1 MLDMPVA
8 KRSKASTPINTS
20 GLCQMKENV
29 LEYITNWLSL
39 LNHNYTIDDT
49 APPLLY
55 SAFFK
60 LANLI
65 ADKEYKT

>member
-8 KRSKASTPINTS
+8 KRSKASTSINTS
-20 GLCQMKENV
+20 GLCTSKDNV
-29 LEYITNWLSL
+29 LECIVNWLSFM
-39 LNHNYTIDDT
+39 NHNYSIDYT

-55 SAFFK
+55 GAFFK

-65 ADKEYKT
+65 TDKK